1 MRIDNFRLSRTIS
14 PLPQLQPVSRDALT
28 IVGYFFI
35 SLTNVSESIA
45 YHSFSS
51 IFFCLFILDV
61 FCVRLPGRE
70 NNRFYESKLLT
81 QQLSTILAG
90 LSVSRVLAGLPYVC
104 VCDRCLR
111 SFRKAHFASGPETI
125 EHGFLSLLLLSVGLR
140 LQERE
145 RETPDV
151 PPPASPPP
159 PPPSSASS
167 SSPPPPPP
175 SLSPLS
181 DDSEKCAWLGSR
193 CANRGLMKME

>member
-1 MRIDNFRLSRTIS
+1 MSQRTLHTTLSYR
-14 PLPQLQPVSRDALT
+14 
-28 IVGYFFI
+28 F
-35 SLTNVSESIA
+35 
-45 YHSFSS
+45 
-51 IFFCLFILDV
+51 FFCLFVLDV
-61 FCVRLPGRE
+61 FCVRLPGGE

-104 VCDRCLR
+104 VCVWDCCLR

-140 LQERE
+140 LLERE

-159 PPPSSASS
+159 PPPPPSSASS
-167 SSPPPPPP
+167 SSPPPPSLPP
-175 SLSPLS
+175 LWWLREMCLARLPLRKPRA
-181 DDSEKCAWLGSR
+181 DENGVKLTEDSFIRIWLD
-193 CANRGLMKME
+193 